1 MTKTQAKLKDTWELR
16 LTIKQ
21 QQQQQQQQQQLSLAI
36 LTAGFSDCSLIEPM
50 NLADVLLAYR

>member
-21 QQQQQQQQQQLSLAI
+21 QQQQQQLSLAI
-36 LTAGFSDCSLIEPM
+36 LTAGFSDCSLVEPM

>member
-21 QQQQQQQQQQLSLAI
+21 QQQQQQQLSLAI
-36 LTAGFSDCSLIEPM
+36 LTAGFSDCSLVEPM

>member
-21 QQQQQQQQQQLSLAI
+21 QQQQQQQQLSLAI
-36 LTAGFSDCSLIEPM
+36 LTAGFSDCSLVEPM